1 MSEVKS
7 AVASVNTRI
16 FFSKT
21 DRAKYISHLDLY
33 GVVQRSIKRAKLP
46 VWYTEGFNPR
56 MYVQFMLPLSLGQE
70 GLREA
75 ADFRL
80 LEEVPHF
87 EVTECLNLA
96 LPQDIRVVETSVPVK
111 KNTDIASAE
120 YEITAE
126 IDNAKFLEFTNL
138 EHIMTEKKTKR
149 GITEIDLKPCILS
162 VSAGEKIVIN
172 LPAGND
178 FNINPQLVLSAF
190 EKYSSEKI
198 KRQRIVRTKIF
209 CADGSEFV

>member
-1 MSEVKS
+1 M
-7 AVASVNTRI
+7 ASVNTRI

-33 GVVQRSIKRAKLP
+33 GVVQRSLKRAKLP

-80 LEEVPHF
+80 LEEISHE
-87 EVTECLNLA
+87 EVTERLNNA
-96 LPQDIRVVETSVPVK
+96 LPLDIRVVKTSVPVK

-120 YEITAE
+120 YEITAD
-126 IDNAKFLEFTNL
+126 IDNARFLEFTNL
-138 EHIMTEKKTKR
+138 DAIMTEKKTKR
-149 GITEIDLKPCILS
+149 GVSEIDLKPCILS
-162 VSAGEKIVIN
+162 VEAGEKITLK
-172 LPAGND
+172 LPAGNE
-178 FNINPQLVLSAF
+178 FNINPQLLLSAY
-190 EKYSSEKI
+190 EKYSSEII
-198 KRQRIVRTKIF
+198 KKKRIVRTRIF
-209 CADGSEFV
+209 CEDGSEFF

>member
-1 MSEVKS
+1 M
-7 AVASVNTRI
+7 ASVNTRI

-46 VWYTEGFNPR
+46 VWYTEGYNPR

-80 LEEVPHF
+80 LKDIPHE
-87 EVTECLNLA
+87 EVTERLNNA

-120 YEITAE
+120 YEITAD
-126 IDNAKFLEFTNL
+126 IDNAKFLEFTNQ
-138 EHIMTEKKTKR
+138 ETIMTEKKTKR
-149 GITEIDLKPCILS
+149 GVSEIDLKPCILR
-162 VSAGEKIVIN
+162 VEAGEKILLK
-172 LPAGND
+172 LPAGNE
-178 FNINPQLVLSAF
+178 FNINPQLVLSAY
-190 EKYSSEKI
+190 EKFSSEKI
-198 KRQRIVRTKIF
+198 KKQRIVRTKMF
-209 CADGSEFV
+209 CADGSDFV

>member
-1 MSEVKS
+1 M
-7 AVASVNTRI
+7 ASVNTRI

-46 VWYTEGFNPR
+46 VWYTEGYNPR

-80 LEEVPHF
+80 LEDIPHE
-87 EVTECLNLA
+87 EVTERLNRA

-120 YEITAE
+120 YEITAG
-126 IDNAKFLEFTNL
+126 IDSAKFIEFTDQ
-138 EHIMTEKKTKR
+138 ETIMTEKKTKR
-149 GITEIDLKPCILS
+149 GVSEIDLKPCLLS
-162 VSAGEKIVIN
+162 VETGEKILLK
-172 LPAGND
+172 LPAGNE
-178 FNINPQLVLSAF
+178 FNINPQLVLSAY
-190 EKYSSEKI
+190 EKFSSEKI
-198 KRQRIVRTKIF
+198 KKQRIVRTKMF
-209 CADGSEFV
+209 CEDGNEFV

>member
-1 MSEVKS
+1 M
-7 AVASVNTRI
+7 ASVNTRI

-46 VWYTEGFNPR
+46 VWYTEGYNPR

-80 LEEVPHF
+80 LEDIPHE
-87 EVTECLNLA
+87 EVTERLNRA

-120 YEITAE
+120 YEITAG
-126 IDNAKFLEFTNL
+126 IDSAKFIEFTDQ
-138 EHIMTEKKTKR
+138 ETIMTEKKTKR
-149 GITEIDLKPCILS
+149 GVSEIDLKPCLLS
-162 VSAGEKIVIN
+162 VETGEKLVLR
-172 LPAGND
+172 LPAGNE
-178 FNINPQLVLSAF
+178 FNINPQLVLSAY
-190 EKYSSEKI
+190 EKFSSEKI
-198 KRQRIVRTKIF
+198 KKQRIVRTKMF
-209 CADGSEFV
+209 CEDGNEFV

>member
-1 MSEVKS
+1 MDNQSL
-7 AVASVNTRI
+7 RMR
-16 FFSKT
+16 FSKT
-21 DRAKYISHLDLY
+21 GAIKYISHLDLMHCM
-33 GVVQRSIKRAKLP
+33 QRIITRAHLP

-80 LEEVPHF
+80 LEEVPHS
-87 EVTECLNLA
+87 EVTERLNLA

-111 KNTDIASAE
+111 KNTDIESAE

-190 EKYSSEKI
+190 EKYTSEKI

>member
-1 MSEVKS
+1 M
-7 AVASVNTRI
+7 ASVNTRI

-80 LEEVPHF
+80 LEEIPHE
-87 EVTECLNLA
+87 EVTERLNNA
-96 LPQDIRVVETSVPVK
+96 LPLDIRVVETSVPVK

-120 YEITAE
+120 YEITAD
-126 IDNAKFLEFTNL
+126 IDNEKFLEFTNL
-138 EHIMTEKKTKR
+138 DAIMTEKKTKR
-149 GITEIDLKPCILS
+149 GVTEIDLKPCILS
-162 VSAGEKIVIN
+162 VETGEKIILK
-172 LPAGND
+172 LPAGNE
-178 FNINPQLVLSAF
+178 FNINPQLLLSAF
-190 EKYSSEKI
+190 EKYSSVKI
-198 KRQRIVRTKIF
+198 KKQRIVRTKIF
-209 CADGSEFV
+209 CADGSEFI